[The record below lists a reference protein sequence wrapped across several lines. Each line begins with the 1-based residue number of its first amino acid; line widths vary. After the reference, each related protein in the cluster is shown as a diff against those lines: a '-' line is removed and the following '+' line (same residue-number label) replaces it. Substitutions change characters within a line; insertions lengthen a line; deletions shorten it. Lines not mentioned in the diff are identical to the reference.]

1 VGVGVGVGEGDA
13 GESRD
18 NSAVRC
24 REERRGEESLVME
37 VKRRL

>member
-18 NSAVRC
+18 NSAVQC
-24 REERRGEESLVME
+24 SAERRGEESLVME